1 MRIGQ
6 GFDTHRFEE
15 GGPLVLGGVEID
27 HPAHLAGHSDGDALF
42 HAVADA
48 LLGALGAG
56 DLGAHFPSSDP
67 ALAGINSR
75 EILERVAERMR
86 SSHFEIGNLDATI
99 IAEVPRL
106 APHQSAM
113 RGRLAAALGVEE
125 ARVNLKITSS
135 DGLGAL
141 GRGEGIGALAVVLLV
156 SADDAPGAAEA

>member
-1 MRIGQ
+1 
-6 GFDTHRFEE
+6 
-15 GGPLVLGGVEID
+15 
-27 HPAHLAGHSDGDALF
+27 
-42 HAVADA
+42 
-48 LLGALGAG
+48 
-56 DLGAHFPSSDP
+56 
-67 ALAGINSR
+67 R

-141 GRGEGIGALAVVLLV
+141 GRGEGIGALAVVLLE
-156 SADDAPGAAEA
+156 DAGGVPGAAKG

>member
-6 GFDTHRFEE
+6 GFDAHRFEE
-15 GGPLVLGGVEID
+15 GGPLILGGVEID

-56 DLGAHFPSSDP
+56 DLGAHFPASDP
-67 ALAGINSR
+67 ALAGIASC
-75 EILERVAERMR
+75 EILEKVAERMR
-86 SSHFEIGNLDATI
+86 SLHFEIGNLDATI
-99 IAEVPRL
+99 IAEAPRL

-113 RGRLAAALGVEE
+113 RAKLATALGVPE
-125 ARVNLKITSS
+125 ACVNLKVTSS

-156 SADDAPGAAEA
+156 SVEG